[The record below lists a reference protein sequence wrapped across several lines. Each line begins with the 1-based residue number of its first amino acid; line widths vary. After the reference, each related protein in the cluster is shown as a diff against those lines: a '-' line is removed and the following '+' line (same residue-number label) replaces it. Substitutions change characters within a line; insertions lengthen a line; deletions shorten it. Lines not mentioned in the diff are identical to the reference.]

1 VAFALAKSALDE
13 LGKAL
18 AESGCVEPV
27 AALCKRTAP
36 LVADEE
42 LREAV
47 ASGDEGRLRLTA
59 DSQRLMVGK
68 QWPVFLDVLFYERGD
83 IQSDEIVSFGEI
95 AFCLPSRLEPWL
107 RDLTLSFEFDRFVLL
122 DGEGRAVELPV
133 GPAS

>member
-68 QWPVFLDVLFYERGD
+68 QWPVFLDVLFY
-83 IQSDEIVSFGEI
+83 VSVLELFFGHTV
-95 AFCLPSRLEPWL
+95 
-107 RDLTLSFEFDRFVLL
+107 TLDDVCGA
-122 DGEGRAVELPV
+122 D
-133 GPAS
+133 